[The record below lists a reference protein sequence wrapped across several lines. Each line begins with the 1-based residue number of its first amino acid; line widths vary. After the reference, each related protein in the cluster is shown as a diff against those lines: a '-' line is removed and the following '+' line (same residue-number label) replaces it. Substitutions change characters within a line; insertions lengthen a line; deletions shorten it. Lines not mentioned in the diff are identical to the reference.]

1 MAHHPKKQ
9 AGMSEKCSA
18 RRLLLI
24 SLALLG
30 VAIALLILSATF
42 EVQPIAPRVSVL
54 AQPSPPWDHLPTRI
68 PTPTETP
75 TPTTTPEADNPLEI
89 MQFALLHDAFEVAE
103 AAWEEAD
110 RVTPEDSPHRG
121 RVMREG
127 ARLALLRG
135 DIDVAEVRIWDAVR
149 VSGQDAA
156 TWALAGVILARQG
169 EPEVAETALR
179 IAETLDPGLAPDV
192 FADRWRAAR
201 QSNDGDALTALA
213 QTYSSREPE
222 NPLGF
227 YYRAAAMLATG
238 ESNAALPHLLIQ
250 LRAEPDSAAVLWY
263 ALGEAYLTQHAF
275 HEAMIV
281 FDVAEAR
288 FTAGDLSLHLASDDP
303 LRDLNINR
311 GRALLGISDP
321 DHCAQAES
329 LLRQWDAPTDIIDHA
344 RLCQTPT
351 PTLTPW
357 IPFQTVTYP
366 PQ

>member
-1 MAHHPKKQ
+1 MTPKRR
-9 AGMSEKCSA
+9 A
-18 RRLLLI
+18 RLLPA

-30 VAIALLILSATF
+30 VAITLLILSMTF
-42 EVQPIAPRVSVL
+42 KMPTTTPGESILLP
-54 AQPSPPWDHLPTRI
+54 PSPPWGRLPTRI
-68 PTPTETP
+68 PIPTETP
-75 TPTTTPEADNPLEI
+75 TPTTTPEADNPLQI
-89 MQFALLHDAFEVAE
+89 MQLALVHDAFEVAE
-103 AAWEEAD
+103 VAWEEAV

-135 DIDVAEVRIWDAVR
+135 DIDTAEARVWDAVR
-149 VSGQDAA
+149 VSAKDAE
-156 TWALAGVILARQG
+156 TWALVGVILARQG
-169 EPEVAETALR
+169 EAKVAESALS

-201 QSNDGDALTALA
+201 QAGDGNMMTALA

-227 YYRAAAMLATG
+227 YYRAAAMLAIK
-238 ESNAALPHLLIQ
+238 ENDDALRHLLIQ
-250 LRAEPDSAAVLWY
+250 LRAEPNSAAVLWY
-263 ALGEAYLTQHAF
+263 TLGEAYLAQRAYN
-275 HEAMIV
+275 EAMIV

-288 FTAGDLSLHLASDDP
+288 FTAGDHSLYLASDDP
-303 LRDLNINR
+303 LRDININR

-329 LLRQWDAPTDIIDHA
+329 LLRRWDAPDDIIA
-344 RLCQTPT
+344 RARICQTPT